1 MKFSLTACLISL
13 AYVGYA
19 QGVDSTKKTQPT
31 PPSATSQQPSR
42 PATASL
48 MLAPKPTQPV
58 STFGNPSKNPVQ
70 SSYTYENGRI
80 IGGSTTWKLGKKKD

>member
-1 MKFSLTACLISL
+1 MKRILTACLISL
-13 AYVGYA
+13 TCVGYS

-42 PATASL
+42 PATPSL

-58 STFGNPSKNPVQ
+58 STFGNPSQNRVQ
-70 SSYTYENGRI
+70 SNYTYENGRI
-80 IGGSTTWKLGKKKD
+80 IGGSTTWKLGNKKN